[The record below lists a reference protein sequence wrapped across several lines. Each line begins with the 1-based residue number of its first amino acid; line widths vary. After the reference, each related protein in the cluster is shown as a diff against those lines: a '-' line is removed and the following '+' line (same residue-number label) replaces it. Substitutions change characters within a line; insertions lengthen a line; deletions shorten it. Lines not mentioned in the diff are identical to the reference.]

1 MPTSSKS
8 PKATKSLLTVII
20 LVAVAILL
28 LFGAKEPKV
37 LVFDNHIQINGM
49 YGVKIDFAEI
59 SDITLIDRS
68 MREIGVGRRI
78 GGYKSSFGE
87 TLKGNFE
94 SSSTGKTLL
103 FVQSKTAPTIK
114 IDRIDKKDVYI
125 SFKNSEYTKQ
135 VFNELRTAFMN
146 VE

>member
-37 LVFDNHIQINGM
+37 LVFDNHIQIKGM

-68 MREIGVGRRI
+68 MRRVVLEEGSEGIKAV
-78 GGYKSSFGE
+78 S
-87 TLKGNFE
+87 GN
-94 SSSTGKTLL
+94 SKRVSNLQQAKPCYL
-103 FVQSKTAPTIK
+103 FNLRQLHNK
-114 IDRIDKKDVYI
+114 DRSDRQEGCIY
-125 SFKNSEYTKQ
+125 
-135 VFNELRTAFMN
+135 
-146 VE
+146 